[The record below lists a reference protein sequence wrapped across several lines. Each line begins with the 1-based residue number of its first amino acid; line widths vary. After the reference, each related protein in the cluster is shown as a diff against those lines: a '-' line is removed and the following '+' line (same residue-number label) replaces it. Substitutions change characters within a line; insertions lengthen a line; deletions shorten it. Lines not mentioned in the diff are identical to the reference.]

1 MNIKEQFGKR
11 LKALREK
18 NNMTQEKLEGET
30 GIDRSYISGV
40 ERGKRNISIV
50 NIEKIAKA
58 FNIELSELFE
68 F

>member
-11 LKALREK
+11 LKELREK